1 MASSNHRFSVTDL
14 DIEIDS
20 DNRWIRLDIKSNV
33 RVTVAQDVV
42 DKVAEELDL
51 DAMVLR
57 RAFMT
62 ATFQGR
68 EEVTL
73 YCEDEEDFNLRVSI
87 KNEENEEYSTPY
99 KYVSLPKGM
108 EQQDRDEFFGVA
120 GGI

>member
-1 MASSNHRFSVTDL
+1 MPSSSQRFSVTDL
-14 DIEIDS
+14 DVEIDS
-20 DNRWIRLDIKSNV
+20 DNRWVKLDIKSNV

-42 DKVAEELDL
+42 DQVAGELPL
-51 DAMVLR
+51 APLVLR

-99 KYVSLPKGM
+99 KYVSLSKET
-108 EQQDRDEFFGVA
+108 EQQDRDEFVGVA

>member
-57 RAFMT
+57 RAFLT

-73 YCEDEEDFNLRVSI
+73 YCRSFNWIERFCIYPVVI
-87 KNEENEEYSTPY
+87 F
-99 KYVSLPKGM
+99 
-108 EQQDRDEFFGVA
+108 R
-120 GGI
+120 I

>member
-1 MASSNHRFSVTDL
+1 MPSSNHRFSVTNL
-14 DIEIDS
+14 DVEIDS

-57 RAFMT
+57 RAFLT

-68 EEVTL
+68 EEFTF
-73 YCEDEEDFNLRVSI
+73 YCDDEEDFRFNVSI

-99 KYVSLPKGM
+99 KYVNLVKGT
-108 EQQDRDEFFGVA
+108 EEE
-120 GGI
+120 

>member
-51 DAMVLR
+51 DAMGLR

-68 EEVTL
+68 EEFVF
-73 YCEDEEDFNLRVSI
+73 YCDDEEDFKFGVSI
-87 KNEENEEYSTPY
+87 KNEENDEYSTPY
-99 KYVSLPKGM
+99 KYVNLVKGT
-108 EQQDRDEFFGVA
+108 EDDE
-120 GGI
+120 